1 MNCTYLYNV
10 KSRSNS
16 ITLLAIISSIV
27 LLLGLELFWL
37 RMEYNNELSRFQRET
52 HMLFRNTVFELNDS
66 LLQKTL
72 LKVDLT
78 TPLRTSTDS
87 TAQIKHGRMIQ
98 VLVDSTSNAHVLIAP
113 ANGEPVVPHQRNFM
127 VRFKI
132 DTLDHKVI
140 EEKYREELHKVG
152 IDQPV
157 HLALLADDD
166 ADHSRFIFSESTI
179 RTPSGIFKIEFDN
192 IKWLIL
198 GNISP
203 QILFSLALTLLVI
216 GSFTLL
222 YRNLLLQQ
230 RLVGIKDGLISNIS
244 HELKTPIT
252 TVGVALEGLK
262 NFKGQF
268 DSHTSREYLEIAENE
283 LRRLT
288 MLTER
293 VLNASL
299 AENSQAILNKEWLD
313 FSQLA
318 EEVVQSFKLIADKKG
333 ASISISKSGHDF
345 KVFGDKDH
353 LSNMLFNLLDNGL
366 KYSPNSPSLNIT
378 LTESQ
383 NKISCSIEDNGIGIP
398 EAYHR
403 KIFEKFFRVPTGDL
417 HAVKG
422 YGLGLSYVSQVIRS
436 HNGSITV
443 QSKAGTGSIFTVT
456 LPKHGKK

>member
-1 MNCTYLYNV
+1 
-10 KSRSNS
+10 
-16 ITLLAIISSIV
+16 
-27 LLLGLELFWL
+27 
-37 RMEYNNELSRFQRET
+37 
-52 HMLFRNTVFELNDS
+52 
-66 LLQKTL
+66 
-72 LKVDLT
+72 
-78 TPLRTSTDS
+78 
-87 TAQIKHGRMIQ
+87 MIQ

-113 ANGEPVVPHQRNFM
+113 TKDGNMIPHRRNFT

-140 EEKYREELHKVG
+140 EEKYREELLKVG

-157 HLALLADDD
+157 HLALLADDG
-166 ADHSRFIFSESTI
+166 ADHSRLIFSESTI
-179 RTPSGIFKIEFDN
+179 RTPSGIFKVEFDN
-192 IKWLIL
+192 INWLIL

-293 VLNASL
+293 VLSASL
-299 AENSQAILNKEWLD
+299 SENGDTVFNKGQLD
-313 FSQLA
+313 FGLLV

-333 ASISISKSGHDF
+333 ASISISKSGDDF
-345 KVFGDKDH
+345 RVFGDKDH
-353 LSNMLFNLLDNGL
+353 LSNMLFNMLDNGL
-366 KYSPNSPSLNIT
+366 KYSPKSPSLNII
-378 LTESQ
+378 LSESMDTVV
-383 NKISCSIEDNGIGIP
+383 CSIADNGIGIL
-398 EAYHR
+398 ESYHK

-417 HAVKG
+417 HTVKG
-422 YGLGLSYVSQVIRS
+422 YGLGLSYVAQVIKS
-436 HNGSITV
+436 HEGSISV
-443 QSKAGTGSIFTVT
+443 QSKPENGSTFIVT

>member
-1 MNCTYLYNV
+1 
-10 KSRSNS
+10 
-16 ITLLAIISSIV
+16 
-27 LLLGLELFWL
+27 
-37 RMEYNNELSRFQRET
+37 MEYNNELSRFQRET

-72 LKVDLT
+72 LNVDLT
-78 TPLRTSTDS
+78 SQTRTDS
-87 TAQIKHGRMIQ
+87 AWIKHGRMIQ

-113 ANGEPVVPHQRNFM
+113 TKDDTIIPHRRNFT

-140 EEKYREELHKVG
+140 EEKYREELQKVG

-157 HLALLADDD
+157 HLALIAEEG

-192 IKWLIL
+192 INWLIL

-268 DSHTSREYLEIAENE
+268 DSDTSREYLEIAENE

-293 VLNASL
+293 VLSASL
-299 AENSQAILNKEWLD
+299 SENSDTVFNKGQLD
-313 FSQLA
+313 FGQLV
-318 EEVVQSFKLIADKKG
+318 EEVAQSFRLIADKKG
-333 ASISISKSGHDF
+333 ASVSISKSGNGF
-345 KVFGDKDH
+345 QIFGDKDH

-366 KYSPNSPSLNIT
+366 KYSPKSPTLNIT
-378 LTESQ
+378 LSESK
-383 NKISCSIEDNGIGIP
+383 NAVTCSIADNGIGIP
-398 EAYHR
+398 ESYHK

-422 YGLGLSYVSQVIRS
+422 YGLGLSYVGQVIKN
-436 HNGSITV
+436 HEGSISV
-443 QSKAGTGSIFTVT
+443 QSKPGNGSTFTVT